1 MAQGTAAAVLIVVAG
16 VAAPAGAAPSQDD
29 TPPAQE
35 EPTTTAAPTAPVP
48 GGPATG
54 NPAPDNPAPD
64 NPAPDNPALPTPDPA
79 LADPAAAPDPTA
91 AQPAGSDTPA
101 PAADAG
107 SAGAGTSGTGSG
119 DAGPSGSQ
127 PALLQ
132 QAVDKAKGEVGRLT
146 SALTAAEQDDASARE
161 AAAKRDVEL
170 AEETKT
176 ETERATKARA
186 LSVAA
191 RKDSEQLAVRL
202 KGADDAR
209 VGANEGLLKSTGKLR
224 TYSVAAFVSNS
235 APAGLDGISE
245 DAELL
250 SSRRRELL
258 RSSGRAH
265 VSRTKEAEMYV
276 AAAEVKVEDLAGERA
291 AKVAEEQK
299 QLEIES
305 GHLGRVE
312 ALEEERAAAEQAE
325 LARRQSAAQE
335 RLTVRKDLERAG
347 TVSERFVALALDQ
360 TTSINGEP
368 LLTAEDLSRWFVADG
383 RRANTTVPIEEL
395 ARLFIEEGR
404 SESIRADIAFAQS
417 ILETGSFSYPSFGQV
432 RGTDNNF
439 AGIGA
444 CDSCSN
450 GFGFPDARTG
460 ARAQMQLLKIYANP
474 GLTASQFAN
483 PKVRWD
489 PEKLGVRGCCATWKD
504 LAGVWATNTSYF
516 GQIQTVWNEI
526 VTWVAKDYVA
536 S

>member
-1 MAQGTAAAVLIVVAG
+1 MNTGRPLRRSAPRRPLRTLAQATAAVVLFAVGVVAS
-16 VAAPAGAAPSQDD
+16 PAGAAPAQDDVAPTSDPPVATAATAVPAPAD
-29 TPPAQE
+29 TPPA
-35 EPTTTAAPTAPVP
+35 T
-48 GGPATG
+48 
-54 NPAPDNPAPD
+54 N
-64 NPAPDNPALPTPDPA
+64 DPA
-79 LADPAAAPDPTA
+79 QNDPAADPPSPYATA
-91 AQPAGSDTPA
+91 SPTVVPGTEPSDTGPS
-101 PAADAG
+101 G
-107 SAGAGTSGTGSG
+107 SGSG
-119 DAGPSGSQ
+119 DAGPSSSQ
-127 PALLQ
+127 PLLLQ
-132 QAVDKAKGEVGRLT
+132 QAVDKAKGEVSRLT
-146 SALTAAEQDDASARE
+146 SALTAAEQADVVARE
-161 AAAKRDVEL
+161 AAAKRDGEL
-170 AEETKT
+170 AEEAKA
-176 ETERATKARA
+176 EGERAKKARA
-186 LSVAA
+186 LAGEA
-191 RKDSEQLAVRL
+191 RTDSEKLAVRL
-202 KGADDAR
+202 KSADVDR
-209 VGANEGLLKSTGKLR
+209 VDANEGLLKTAGKLR

-235 APAGLDGISE
+235 APAGLDGISD

-276 AAAEVKVEDLAGERA
+276 AAAEVQVDELANQRA
-291 AKVAEEQK
+291 GKVAEEQT

-312 ALEEERAAAEQAE
+312 ALVEERAAAEQAE

-368 LLTAEDLSRWFVADG
+368 LLAAEDLSRWFVADG

-404 SESIRADIAFAQS
+404 SESIRGDIAFAQS

-474 GLTASQFAN
+474 GLTSSQFAN

-489 PEKLGVRGCCATWKD
+489 PEKLGVRGCCSTWKD